1 MYIVKLIMQTQVQM
15 CDKDICHIYVVFKM
29 LMYVP
34 DQWDNSWHV
43 AKLTQTDQD
52 NLSLCSRFTHD
63 LTTSTYTYL

>member
-15 CDKDICHIYVVFKM
+15 CDKDICHIYVVFKK

-43 AKLTQTDQD
+43 AKLAQTDQD
-52 NLSLCSRFTHD
+52 NLSRT
-63 LTTSTYTYL
+63 